1 MQVLSASIESSMLAI
16 KHASVSLSLQ
26 EKRSTSQKGNLKNS
40 EQGGSVYF
48 FGSEIWLK
56 FTFFGEKN

>member
-1 MQVLSASIESSMLAI
+1 MIYR
-16 KHASVSLSLQ
+16 VSPQ
-26 EKRSTSQKGNLKNS
+26 GGNLKNS

-56 FTFFGEKN
+56 FTFLGEKN